1 MPKGP
6 DGLSLFFAEQPQ
18 RLRALKLA
26 RSFAP
31 THKLCDASYKADT
44 NYTVGAKV
52 EAGRMRCVGNWRCAG
67 INGTTMRLPQAS
79 V

>member
-6 DGLSLFFAEQPQ
+6 DGLSRFFAEQPQ

-26 RSFAP
+26 RSLAP
-31 THKLCDASYKADT
+31 THKLCDASYKAQADT

-52 EAGRMRCVGNWRCAG
+52 EAGQMHCVGNLRRVG
-67 INGTTMRLPQAS
+67 N
-79 V
+79 